1 MKKLRTLFALL
12 MTIALLMSFVAC
24 ATTGTATTTES
35 TEANSTSPEA
45 SAEPNAKA
53 DGGVTITFLCCNE
66 NYPESLKNCIAR
78 WEELTGNKVDVQLYS
93 ADEFSTVLTMQMS
106 SGSGSIDL
114 FRSDGTKYAESAW
127 PLDYFYDLSNED
139 WVSRLTPEIKTLI
152 SFSDGTIRG
161 LPYMTNTS
169 LGMMYRKDIFEA
181 AGCEVPKTWTEF
193 LAVCQKIKDYGVTPV
208 NIALASGSEFCT
220 THMMHCLFNNVY
232 ITRGVDGANQLF
244 SDLEHNRVHYAEVPE
259 YLTSL
264 QQMYQ
269 LKELGYINDDFISN
283 TYEQSIQ
290 RFGEGT
296 VAMHPCGDFI
306 LEPLLAS
313 YPEVADQIGVFP
325 VPYQDTIGS
334 VPFFTGI
341 GLHVASNAPHLQAAL
356 DFVSYYASYD
366 NQVLYSADQPG
377 LNLFSDVP
385 ASDNVFSKQISQY
398 SDVTFTEIDETGV
411 QTWPEMDARSYM
423 QEMMLGEITPLEML
437 QKMDESAAITG
448 QQLGIEGW

>member
-1 MKKLRTLFALL
+1 MKYLKTMFALL
-12 MTIALLMSFVAC
+12 MTIAMALSIVAC
-24 ATTGTATTTES
+24 TTNDAASASATAVTDSSS
-35 TEANSTSPEA
+35 TEATDEGTA
-45 SAEPNAKA
+45 AA

-66 NYPESLKNCIAR
+66 NYPDSLKNCIAR
-78 WEELTGNKVDVQLYS
+78 WEALTGNTVDVQLYS

-106 SGSGSIDL
+106 AGNGSIDL

-181 AGCEVPKTWTEF
+181 AGCEVPTTWTEF
-193 LAVCQKIKDYGVTPV
+193 LDVCKTLKEYGVTPV

-220 THMMHCLFNNVY
+220 THMMHALFNNVY

-244 SDLEHNRVHYAEVPE
+244 SDLEHNVVHYADVPE

-264 QQMYQ
+264 EQMYQ
-269 LKELGYINDDFISN
+269 LKELGYINEDFISN

-290 RFGEGT
+290 RFGEGE

-313 YPEVADQIGVFP
+313 YPDIEDEIGVFP
-325 VPYQDTIGS
+325 IPYQDTIGS

-341 GLHVASNAPHLQAAL
+341 GMHVASNAPHLQAAL

-366 NQVLYSADQPG
+366 NQILYSADQPG

-385 ASDNVFSKQISQY
+385 TSDNVFSRQISQY
-398 SDVTFTEIDETGV
+398 SDVTFTEIDEAGV